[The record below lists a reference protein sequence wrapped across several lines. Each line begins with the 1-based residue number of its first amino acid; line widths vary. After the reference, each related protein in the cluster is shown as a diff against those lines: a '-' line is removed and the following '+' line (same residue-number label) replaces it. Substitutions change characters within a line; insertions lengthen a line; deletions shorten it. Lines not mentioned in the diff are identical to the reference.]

1 MSSDNSDNARLRLA
15 PLKTLLSWIVLCS
28 CCSALADETAD
39 FARDIQP
46 ILARRCFACHGPS
59 EHESGLSLHR
69 RDTATSP
76 ADSGRIALVPGRP
89 QDSELLRRVMSM
101 DPEVRMPPD
110 GPRLDKRAI
119 QNLRSWIT
127 EGAVF
132 AGHWAWSPSKRPT
145 VPVVKNTDWPLNPID
160 NFILA
165 RLEREGCNPSRPADP
180 FTLLRRVHLDLIGLP
195 PTPEQIADFVRR
207 LTGDSTSSI
216 STTVIAEVSP
226 QHLDSVYATTV
237 DRLLAS
243 PHFGER
249 WGRHWLDLARYADSF
264 GYERDDVRPNAWR
277 YRDWVIDAINR
288 DLPHAEFAIRQLA
301 GDLLPGTPLDG
312 QLAAGLHRMNI
323 KNNESGI
330 NKEDYRNREIV
341 DRVNT
346 TATAFLG
353 ITIGCSQCHDH
364 KYDPFT
370 QSDFYR
376 LYGLFNNTIPEDVD
390 IPGTSAEQAAYQRAL
405 SDVEQHERDLK
416 QAHSLLED
424 IRKAGGIDTFLTD
437 KNSPDEVANILTV
450 LACDPSVQS
459 AIRTRVGQRTA
470 AESRQVAA
478 FNHALG
484 GRIDDNNKAQRQ
496 LSVEKRHLPKP
507 YVMTL
512 KEVHDK
518 RRPTHVLIRGDFKQ
532 TGTRVAPGIPNVLGS
547 LQPRNNH
554 QEADRLDLANW
565 IAAPDNP
572 LSKRVAVNRIWQHLF
587 GAALVRTVDDFG
599 MQGSPPTHPGLLNWL
614 ADEFA
619 RCGGSRKSLVRTIV
633 LSQTYRQAS
642 HHRPDLQAVDPEN
655 ELIARQGRFRVES
668 ELVRDLALAA
678 SGLIYQ
684 KLGGPT
690 IHPPVSSAIH
700 DLAYKYKTRWIVSE
714 PPQRY
719 ARGIYVHF
727 KRTNPFPSLIMFDS
741 PESNVCTAVRNRSNT
756 PLQAL
761 TTLNDPVFVE
771 AAQAFA
777 RRILSHAH
785 THTARLQRASLIA
798 LARSLS
804 ATERLALEQLQTDE
818 YAYFRQHTN
827 AAAALVGHQP
837 HPGVST
843 AELASWISVA
853 RALINL
859 DEFITRE

>member
-1 MSSDNSDNARLRLA
+1 MCADNSNKRRLRL
-15 PLKTLLSWIVLCS
+15 LSMTCLLSWMLLGGFCS
-28 CCSALADETAD
+28 IRADERVD

-59 EHESGLSLHR
+59 EQESGLALHR
-69 RDTATSP
+69 SDRATGR
-76 ADSGRIALVPGRP
+76 AESGRMAIVPGRP
-89 QDSELLRRVMSM
+89 QDSELLRRIMSA
-101 DPEVRMPPD
+101 DPEVRMPPQ

-119 QNLRSWIT
+119 EKLRMWIAG
-127 EGAVF
+127 GAAF
-132 AGHWAWSPSKRPT
+132 AGHWAWRRPERPQ
-145 VPVVKNTDWPLNPID
+145 VPVVDDADWPVNPID

-165 RLEREGCNPSRPADP
+165 RLEQEGCDPSRPADP

-195 PTPEQIADFVRR
+195 PTPEQITDFANQ
-207 LTGDSTSSI
+207 LTETSTSNVT
-216 STTVIAEVSP
+216 TTVMGDVSSR
-226 QHLDSVYATTV
+226 HFDRVYAATV

-277 YRDWVIDAINR
+277 YRDWVIQAFNQ

-376 LYGLFNNTIPEDVD
+376 LYGLFNNTIAADVD
-390 IPGTSAEQAAYQRAL
+390 IPGTAAEQAAYQRAL
-405 SDVEQHERDLK
+405 KEVERHERRLK
-416 QAHSLLED
+416 QTHDRLED
-424 IRKAGGIDTFLTD
+424 VRKAGGIDKFLLD
-437 KNSPDEVANILTV
+437 KTAADEVTNILTV
-450 LACDPSVQS
+450 LACDSAVQS
-459 AIRTRVGQRTA
+459 AILTPIDQRTA
-470 AESRQVAA
+470 AQSAQVAA
-478 FNHALG
+478 FNDSLG

-496 LSVEKRHLPKP
+496 VSVEKRHLPKP

-512 KEVHDK
+512 QELQDK
-518 RRPTHVLIRGDFKQ
+518 RRSTHVLIRGDFKKP
-532 TGTRVAPGIPNVLGS
+532 GTRVAPGIPSILGS
-547 LQPRNNH
+547 LRPRNNG
-554 QEADRLDLANW
+554 QDADRLDLANW

-572 LSKRVAVNRIWQHLF
+572 LSRRVAVNRIWQHLF

-599 MQGSPPTHPGLLNWL
+599 MQGSPPTHPDLLNWL

-619 RCGGSRKSLVRTIV
+619 RHGGSRKSLVRTIV
-633 LSQTYRQAS
+633 LSRTYRQAS

-655 ELIARQGRFRVES
+655 TWVARQQRFRVES
-668 ELVRDLALAA
+668 EVVRDLALAA
-678 SGLIYQ
+678 SGLIYH

-690 IHPPVSSAIH
+690 IHPPVSSAIR

-714 PPQRY
+714 PPRRY
-719 ARGIYVHF
+719 ARGVYVHF

-761 TTLNDPVFVE
+761 ATLNDPVFVE

-777 RRILSHAH
+777 RRILGGAQ
-785 THTARLQRASLIA
+785 TDTARLQLAGLIA
-798 LARSLS
+798 LARPLS
-804 ATERLALEQLQTDE
+804 ATERLALDQLQTHE
-818 YAYFRQHTN
+818 FAYFQQQPNEAT
-827 AAAALVGHQP
+827 ALVGHLP

-853 RALINL
+853 RTLINL